1 MPQRWSRPG
10 LDGGLAGARA
20 GRAARNGARARASH
34 GEGGVEGKY
43 SKEQGGRVSKM
54 AVDRALS
61 RGHAGHGR
69 REGVSA
75 ALCPARMR
83 NACGICAKL
92 GLDLRSACVWYYVC
106 LVCSRFWQ
114 ESALHVALGG
124 FIRDRD
130 RRFYRITIVEVSD
143 LIVIAHPPWRS
154 LERQARP
161 RGRHGQRHARPGNLS
176 GNVTRPGPHGWSPR
190 PAPYSSRSAL
200 GTNRHVCTVLCS
212 STRVA
217 SSPLHR
223 RSTLWCKH

>member
-1 MPQRWSRPG
+1 MVGSPVHGPV
-10 LDGGLAGARA
+10 ARLETA
-20 GRAARNGARARASH
+20 RVRAPPTERGVWRENIRRSK
-34 GEGGVEGKY
+34 EGGSARWPSIVHSHVGMQAMADVK
-43 SKEQGGRVSKM
+43 VSLPRS
-54 AVDRALS
+54 AP
-61 RGHAGHGR
+61 HACETH
-69 REGVSA
+69 A
-75 ALCPARMR
+75 AFV
-83 NACGICAKL
+83 
-92 GLDLRSACVWYYVC
+92 LDLRSACVWYY
-106 LVCSRFWQ
+106 VCSRFWQ

-154 LERQARP
+154 HERQARP

>member
-1 MPQRWSRPG
+1 MVGSPVHGPV
-10 LDGGLAGARA
+10 ARLETA
-20 GRAARNGARARASH
+20 RVRAPPTERGVWRENIRRSK
-34 GEGGVEGKY
+34 EGGSARWPSIVHSHVGMQAMADVK
-43 SKEQGGRVSKM
+43 VSLPRS
-54 AVDRALS
+54 AP
-61 RGHAGHGR
+61 HACETH
-69 REGVSA
+69 A
-75 ALCPARMR
+75 AFV
-83 NACGICAKL
+83 
-92 GLDLRSACVWYYVC
+92 LDLRSACVWYYVC

-154 LERQARP
+154 HERQARP
-161 RGRHGQRHARPGNLS
+161 RGRHGHGQRHARPGNLS

>member
-1 MPQRWSRPG
+1 MVGSPVHGPV
-10 LDGGLAGARA
+10 ARLETA
-20 GRAARNGARARASH
+20 RVRAPPMERGVWRENIRRSK
-34 GEGGVEGKY
+34 EGGSARWPSIVHSHVGMQAMADVK
-43 SKEQGGRVSKM
+43 VSLPRS
-54 AVDRALS
+54 AP
-61 RGHAGHGR
+61 HACETH
-69 REGVSA
+69 A
-75 ALCPARMR
+75 AFV
-83 NACGICAKL
+83 
-92 GLDLRSACVWYYVC
+92 LDLRSACVWYYVC

-154 LERQARP
+154 HERQARP
-161 RGRHGQRHARPGNLS
+161 RGRHGHGQRHARPGNLS